1 MMRKQSKKRKMLVG
15 PRAVLE
21 SWGQRRSCHSQV
33 GIWINMWTGFAAG
46 AGSNLGKL
54 KISQD
59 CVLAKFKAKLY
70 CVNPLKDVD
79 SLLLIYWIIWTLCVI
94 RLCLA
99 PCAHK
104 RDAVHKKWRLPMA
117 PPIQRRPSG
126 RQNWPFARFVS
137 FPHIVSRPYTICQQA
152 SLLTTGGWWEEL
164 ERELLRRAALPTP
177 THSSSQRGKGTFSL
191 PRDSDVTKIR
201 LLYRRGLSPHSLN
214 SCRQSP
220 NSRRSSTMFPLFC
233 TREGKL
239 LGWLC
244 SQCGWRR
251 ATPAAGFWKVLPWKL
266 RFNMAATSRRRSS
279 ILMSYLSGQ
288 VTKNIFL
295 CFFSHL
301 RFRLGSKEKGQY
313 EVGKVKSQRKTLPL
327 CCKTWHQV
335 GSFNWIRNQSTW
347 SFSTTLSIFWEKKT
361 SCPLIVTLNRRLS
374 SEDWGSRLAD
384 SRPLLS
390 SHHRPT
396 SKKRS

>member
-152 SLLTTGGWWEEL
+152 SLLATGGWWEEL

-201 LLYRRGLSPHSLN
+201 LLYRRGLRPHSLN

-288 VTKNIFL
+288 VTKNIFYVF
-295 CFFSHL
+295 FFSFAVQTRLKGERTIWSGESKVAKKNFATLLQNLTSSGIVQLDQESVHFVFFHHL
-301 RFRLGSKEKGQY
+301 VNILGEKNKLSLDCDFEQTPQQWRLR
-313 EVGKVKSQRKTLPL
+313 V
-327 CCKTWHQV
+327 
-335 GSFNWIRNQSTW
+335 
-347 SFSTTLSIFWEKKT
+347 
-361 SCPLIVTLNRRLS
+361 
-374 SEDWGSRLAD
+374 
-384 SRPLLS
+384 
-390 SHHRPT
+390 
-396 SKKRS
+396 

>member
-1 MMRKQSKKRKMLVG
+1 MPRPVCTQKGRSPQKVKVTHGTAHSTEALRKTKLAFRAFRFFSSHCLSTLYDLSTGFTSHHWWMMRGVRKRASQKSR
-15 PRAVLE
+15 PP
-21 SWGQRRSCHSQV
+21 HS
-33 GIWINMWTGFAAG
+33 
-46 AGSNLGKL
+46 
-54 KISQD
+54 
-59 CVLAKFKAKLY
+59 Y
-70 CVNPLKDVD
+70 P
-79 SLLLIYWIIWTLCVI
+79 LLLTERKRHLLSTSRFWCHENPSAVSPWS
-94 RLCLA
+94 A
-99 PCAHK
+99 PSQPQQLSAIHK
-104 RDAVHKKWRLPMA
+104 FATFLDNV
-117 PPIQRRPSG
+117 S
-126 RQNWPFARFVS
+126 PFL
-137 FPHIVSRPYTICQQA
+137 HQQ
-152 SLLTTGGWWEEL
+152 
-164 ERELLRRAALPTP
+164 
-177 THSSSQRGKGTFSL
+177 
-191 PRDSDVTKIR
+191 
-201 LLYRRGLSPHSLN
+201 
-214 SCRQSP
+214 
-220 NSRRSSTMFPLFC
+220 
-233 TREGKL
+233 GKL

-288 VTKNIFL
+288 VTKNIFYV
-295 CFFSHL
+295 FFSHL

-335 GSFNWIRNQSTW
+335 GSFNWIRNQSTS